1 MTNEMKKVYDKAY
14 YEKHKAEILE
24 KCKKYREKHKEEIK
38 AYKEKNKKAL
48 KAYASDYNKKY
59 YKEHKR
65 EIIDRAAKYNKDNK
79 EKHDASVR
87 KYARKAYAEARNN
100 IMTSMYELP
109 DSAKIL
115 DNKNILFQEDKYTI
129 MKNGYLTCGNK
140 LFHIE
145 YAKSLGIWFYGCDIH
160 HINCNTLDNRKNNL
174 IALTKKEHRFAHS
187 LLKENKES
195 YYNWIKNKL
204 SFYSKEG

>member
-1 MTNEMKKVYDKAY
+1 MKKVYDKAY

-48 KAYASDYNKKY
+48 KAYA
-59 YKEHKR
+59 
-65 EIIDRAAKYNKDNK
+65 
-79 EKHDASVR
+79 
-87 KYARKAYAEARNN
+87 EARNN
-100 IMTSMYELP
+100 ITTSMYELP

-129 MKNGYLTCGNK
+129 MTNGYLTCGNK

-145 YAKSLGIWFYGCDIH
+145 YAKSLGIWFYDCDIH

-174 IALTKKEHRFAHS
+174 IALTKKEHCFAHS

>member
-1 MTNEMKKVYDKAY
+1 MTNEMKKAYNKAY
-14 YEKHKAEILE
+14 YERHKAEILE

-38 AYKEKNKKAL
+38 AYKEKNKKVL
-48 KAYASDYNKKY
+48 KAYASEYNKKY

-65 EIIDRAAKYNKDNK
+65 EIIDRATNYTKNNK
-79 EKHDASVR
+79 EKHNAS
-87 KYARKAYAEARNN
+87 ARKNAKKAYIEARNN
-100 IMTSMYELP
+100 IVTDMYKLP
-109 DSAKIL
+109 SNVEIL
-115 DNKNILFQEDKYTI
+115 DNKHILFNGDRYTI
-129 MKNGYLTCGNK
+129 TKAGYLTCSNK

-160 HINCNTLDNRKNNL
+160 HINCDTLDNRKDNL

-204 SFYSKEG
+204 RFYSKEG